1 MVFHPKL
8 DVLVLVKQPGHLEVV
23 VSQKQFCKSCWTG
36 ALPVTSSNIMTLPT
50 PMTHVYNLYDFV
62 EWVQSETNLSENQIK
77 DFIMGKE
84 TTNGS
89 LSNIL
94 RLSEVLEEDY
104 ELTEVESTI
113 YNLIENK
120 LTFSEPDESVSIYY
134 WWWHKGFDS
143 FILAIHQNSGDYND
157 REVVVSSIL
166 AYGINSFQNR
176 LTGKTSSC

>member
-1 MVFHPKL
+1 
-8 DVLVLVKQPGHLEVV
+8 
-23 VSQKQFCKSCWTG
+23 
-36 ALPVTSSNIMTLPT
+36 MTLPT

-77 DFIMGKE
+77 NFIMGKE

-89 LSNIL
+89 LCNIL

-134 WWWHKGFDS
+134 WW
-143 FILAIHQNSGDYND
+143 
-157 REVVVSSIL
+157 
-166 AYGINSFQNR
+166 
-176 LTGKTSSC
+176 